1 MNNSSTVI
9 NFSYFQEQTVTKVN
23 TDNTLPFSLVFS
35 KGGLVAECP
44 WRLKNK
50 RSILLGQ
57 ADWKSAHSAEQRQQV
72 EALLLG
78 QHIISIQWYEDIG
91 ILRITFSNGYAL
103 DMFHDSSFF
112 EGWDLYGQDGFSF
125 ISLPGGACDHQI
137 SICIDSSSA
146 YERR

>member
-1 MNNSSTVI
+1 MNTSSTVI

-23 TDNTLPFSLVFS
+23 TDNTLPFSLGFS

-57 ADWKSAHSAEQRQQV
+57 ADWKSLHSAEQRQQV

-137 SICIDSSSA
+137 SVCIDSPSVH
-146 YERR
+146 ERR